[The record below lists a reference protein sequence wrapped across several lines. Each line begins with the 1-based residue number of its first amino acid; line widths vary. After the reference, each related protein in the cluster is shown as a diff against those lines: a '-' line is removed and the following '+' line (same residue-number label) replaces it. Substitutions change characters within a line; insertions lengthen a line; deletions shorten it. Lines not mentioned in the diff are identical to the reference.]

1 MSFTVLNLYKDKW
14 VLSSAAKVIGGGT
27 IDVEPVWV
35 IDLTDRAKLTE
46 ALAELVAEDH
56 PIVPEPDWNDRRF
69 VVGIRAE
76 AVGVKSW
83 RAFSKV
89 ARAFKLAKQPAG
101 LVLEEWPKEGGSF
114 SANAAWRREFP
125 SGAFAAVVDC
135 LLDATNANPPERK
148 TYSHS
153 AASDSKRTRS

>member
-1 MSFTVLNLYKDKW
+1 MGFTVLNQYKDKW
-14 VLSSAAKVIGGGT
+14 VLSSAAKVIGGGM
-27 IDVEPVWV
+27 IDVEPVLL
-35 IDLTDRAKLTE
+35 IDIPDRATLTR
-46 ALAELVAEDH
+46 ALEELVGEDH

-76 AVGVKSW
+76 AVGAKTW
-83 RAFSKV
+83 RAFTKE
-89 ARAFKLAKQPAG
+89 ARAFKLERQPDG

-135 LLDATNANPPERK
+135 LVDATKESLPKRK
-148 TYSHS
+148 PKK
-153 AASDSKRTRS
+153 AS